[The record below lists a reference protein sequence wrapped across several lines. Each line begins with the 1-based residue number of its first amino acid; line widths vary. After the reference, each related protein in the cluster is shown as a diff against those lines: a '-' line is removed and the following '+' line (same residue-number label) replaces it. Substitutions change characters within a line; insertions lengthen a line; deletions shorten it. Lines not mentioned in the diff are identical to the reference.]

1 MIDRLRER
9 GINASL
15 ARTGMDKFGVAVKLP
30 GGREAQW
37 STEGT
42 AGLGAQVLRDGNLVG
57 FVPKIDGSE
66 DFTEDQLV
74 DAITRTDYDPPE
86 ARLRTQAP
94 PAGPPLPLAG
104 GIFRRMINGFRD

>member
-1 MIDRLRER
+1 MVDRLRER

-15 ARTGMDKFGVAVKLP
+15 ARVGMEKFGVAVKLP

-42 AGLGAQVLRDGNLVG
+42 AGLGAQVLRDGDLVG

-66 DFTEDQLV
+66 TFSEVQIV
-74 DAITRTDYDPPE
+74 DAIARTDYDQPV
-86 ARLRTQAP
+86 ARLRAEAP

-104 GIFRRMINGFRD
+104 GIFRRLLNGFRD

>member
-1 MIDRLRER
+1 MVDRLRER

-37 STEGT
+37 NTEGT
-42 AGLGAQVLRDGNLVG
+42 AGLGAQVLRDGDLVG

-66 DFTEDQLV
+66 DFTEDQMV
-74 DAITRTDYDPPE
+74 DAIVRTDYDQPV
-86 ARLRTQAP
+86 ARLRAQAP
-94 PAGPPLPLAG
+94 PDGPPLPLAG
-104 GIFRRMINGFRD
+104 GIFRRMLNGFRD